1 MRSQNLHVSLTGNPF
16 VDTGLAVVAALA
28 NLDNVEDLTY
38 ELVTQT
44 YGDGNRLSSWNSHL
58 RSFSLVFGTNNP
70 LLQASYGYEKGKG
83 PSELNYAIYRST
95 LRNFLAAMVDESG
108 PLLRCEACGILT
120 RFDFAGA
127 CRAAE
132 QESGHKAAKE
142 KWLGRNWFPLVGSM
156 GSDAQALPAA
166 SRPVQLCGKCL
177 FAVHYLPLGVVL
189 LDGRLAVFQST
200 YIALWYELIRRVVN
214 AMENRLSAGE
224 YATLGGRE
232 GSRGLAALLL
242 EGIERLQKRKR
253 VSALPSAT
261 VVNVWTFLNSS
272 PTECGLEE
280 ISNSVLEFLWEA
292 VRHGLNDEIDGLLT
306 NVKKEDTTFLDSLAR
321 RQDYWGIYPHN
332 RWKGASTKLFA
343 FYQTRACKRVPRTL
357 ALAHALAIQ
366 YAVETKER
374 DAERLKNDTFFSD
387 ASLRGHFRKLMIRFA
402 LDGKLTL
409 TDYLD
414 LFPPVPVGTGIEV
427 RPDGWNIL
435 RYYLHHLDDCGP
447 LQGQATLSRS
457 MVSAA
462 REVRYYAARI
472 MQGYVKQSGKKRLL
486 NRITRSEVSLWWLK
500 YQFACL
506 AESHSGFTY
515 EAWKRML
522 IDETGRLCTSEMMFQ
537 MRLLWS
543 EWMRAGVIPQ
553 IQIPEFPNGTGLPNE
568 VARMLRW
575 LYLRYTQQRGRGQF
589 QKEVLIRLRQA
600 ELGLVWFRHRFI
612 GLGREFKQPEF
623 SLEIQWEN
631 FLRDEEGRLRSG
643 ERLFQMHLMLANLYR
658 DSGEPGKAR
667 IA

>member
-1 MRSQNLHVSLTGNPF
+1 LTGNPF

-232 GSRGLAALLL
+232 GSR
-242 EGIERLQKRKR
+242 
-253 VSALPSAT
+253 
-261 VVNVWTFLNSS
+261 
-272 PTECGLEE
+272 
-280 ISNSVLEFLWEA
+280 
-292 VRHGLNDEIDGLLT
+292 
-306 NVKKEDTTFLDSLAR
+306 
-321 RQDYWGIYPHN
+321 
-332 RWKGASTKLFA
+332 
-343 FYQTRACKRVPRTL
+343 
-357 ALAHALAIQ
+357 
-366 YAVETKER
+366 
-374 DAERLKNDTFFSD
+374 
-387 ASLRGHFRKLMIRFA
+387 
-402 LDGKLTL
+402 
-409 TDYLD
+409 
-414 LFPPVPVGTGIEV
+414 
-427 RPDGWNIL
+427 
-435 RYYLHHLDDCGP
+435 
-447 LQGQATLSRS
+447 
-457 MVSAA
+457 
-462 REVRYYAARI
+462 
-472 MQGYVKQSGKKRLL
+472 
-486 NRITRSEVSLWWLK
+486 
-500 YQFACL
+500 
-506 AESHSGFTY
+506 
-515 EAWKRML
+515 
-522 IDETGRLCTSEMMFQ
+522 
-537 MRLLWS
+537 
-543 EWMRAGVIPQ
+543 
-553 IQIPEFPNGTGLPNE
+553 
-568 VARMLRW
+568 
-575 LYLRYTQQRGRGQF
+575 
-589 QKEVLIRLRQA
+589 
-600 ELGLVWFRHRFI
+600 
-612 GLGREFKQPEF
+612 
-623 SLEIQWEN
+623 
-631 FLRDEEGRLRSG
+631 
-643 ERLFQMHLMLANLYR
+643 
-658 DSGEPGKAR
+658 R
-667 IA
+667 IAP